1 MAAGRLP
8 QMEYF
13 LQGSVSKDSVENLL
27 GRLEGLCD
35 NTSHERDKFSD
46 HEIVYSLR
54 NGNTSVVLRARHS
67 LVDQAAPWILR
78 YVGQAE
84 MGDKSRATL
93 LRSCV
98 EIPTSDNLSAFLE
111 EIGFKFDYEFVST
124 GYYFYKGHMKI
135 TVSQIFKLVAPGEIN
150 NLQLISESY
159 LVEVGFSTAVQQDSV
174 GDEIKAFAEHLKP
187 LVHLDKVDHRKL
199 QTQAMTS

>member
-1 MAAGRLP
+1 
-8 QMEYF
+8 MEYF

-67 LVDQAAPWILR
+67 LVDQAAPW
-78 YVGQAE
+78 
-84 MGDKSRATL
+84 
-93 LRSCV
+93 
-98 EIPTSDNLSAFLE
+98 
-111 EIGFKFDYEFVST
+111 FDYEFVST

>member
-1 MAAGRLP
+1 MAAVRLH

-13 LQGSVSKDSVENLL
+13 LHGSINKKNVENLL
-27 GRLEGLCD
+27 CRLKGLCD

-54 NGNTSVVLRARHS
+54 NNPHLVTLRARHS
-67 LVDQAAPWILR
+67 LVDTAAPWLLR

-98 EIPTSDNLSAFLE
+98 EVETSDNLSAFLE
-111 EIGFKFDYEFVST
+111 ELGFKFDYEFVLS
-124 GYYFYKGHMKI
+124 GYYFYKGHIKI
-135 TVSQIFKLVAPGEIN
+135 TVSQVFRLPVVGDMSSM
-150 NLQLISESY
+150 QLASESY
-159 LVEVGFSTAVQQDSV
+159 LVEIGLTTAVQQDSV
-174 GDEIKAFAEHLKP
+174 AEDIKAFAEHLKP
-187 LVHLDKVDHRKL
+187 LVHLEKVDHRKL
-199 QTQAMTS
+199 LLMS